1 MDIKL
6 FSTNHNLKIDPSQ
19 GSNLTF
25 EDNSQMAST
34 WSRFISHECVSTS
47 PGTCAAQNSHFY
59 VSNNSNMR
67 KCKTAVAIN
76 CNKLYNITCILR
88 GLVEKQF
95 VFPLNSTKKSPTVQ
109 CFFRACDIWQQT
121 ALTSKLYVSQGKFI
135 SVQIFVLMKIEL
147 CYFQNHRFLS

>member
-67 KCKTAVAIN
+67 KCKTAVAYQ
-76 CNKLYNITCILR
+76 L
-88 GLVEKQF
+88 
-95 VFPLNSTKKSPTVQ
+95 
-109 CFFRACDIWQQT
+109 
-121 ALTSKLYVSQGKFI
+121 
-135 SVQIFVLMKIEL
+135 
-147 CYFQNHRFLS
+147 